1 LKILI
6 LNWDYDG
13 FLRQH
18 YQKSPQ
24 LRGASYEIQMKARN
38 DSLFGVADYYSRNF
52 KAAGHEAAEIHV
64 NNPWLQSA
72 WAREHGHAIEV
83 PLFDGTSPQRQ
94 ELLARAK
101 RKLRPY
107 KALLG
112 PLAKKMRLIDTLTH
126 WQSDILLAQIEHHN
140 PDIVLN
146 QSIGQIGTS
155 AMRAIRRKG
164 RVLIAQIG
172 VDPPLDL
179 DLSVFDLGISQI
191 PWVVEHFRANGL
203 RAERQHLAFEPALLE
218 KLDQAP
224 VKDIE
229 LSFVGSLAPAHKER
243 VALLEA
249 IAGQFNLGLWT
260 PDLRGIPASSPLHG
274 CLRGQVYGRDMYDI
288 IRRSHITLNSH
299 INVARGSA
307 TNMRLFEATGAG
319 SFLLTD
325 SLNDLSELFA
335 PGTEVAA
342 YESIQDCL
350 NKTAYYLKHAD
361 EAADI
366 SRAGQQRTSTEH
378 TYRNRIKQLLNFIER
393 AAR

>member
-1 LKILI
+1 MKILI

-13 FLRQH
+13 FLSQH
-18 YQKSPQ
+18 HQKNPQ
-24 LRGASYEIQMKARN
+24 LRDASYKSQMTARN

-72 WAREHGHAIEV
+72 WAREHGLDIEV
-83 PLFDGTSPQRQ
+83 PQFDGTNPQRH
-94 ELLARAK
+94 ELLAWAK

-107 KALLG
+107 KALLA
-112 PLAKKMRLIDTLTH
+112 PLAKKLRVIDTLMP
-126 WQSDILLAQIEHHN
+126 WQSEILLAQIEHHN

-155 AMRAIRRKG
+155 AMRTIRRKG
-164 RVLIAQIG
+164 RILIAQIG

-191 PWVVEHFRANGL
+191 PWVVEHFKANGL
-203 RAERQHLAFEPALLE
+203 RAERQHLAFESSLSE
-218 KLDQAP
+218 KLGRAP
-224 VKDIE
+224 EKDIE

-249 IAGQFNLGLWT
+249 IAGQFNLGLWA
-260 PDLRGIPASSPLHG
+260 PDLRGIPASSPLHN
-274 CLRGQVYGRDMYDI
+274 CIRGQVYGRDMYEI
-288 IRRSHITLNSH
+288 IRRSQVTLNSH

-307 TNMRLFEATGAG
+307 TNMRLFEATGTG

-325 SLNDLSELFA
+325 SLSDLSELFA
-335 PGTEVAA
+335 PGSEVAA
-342 YESIQDCL
+342 YEGIQDCL
-350 NKTAYYLKHAD
+350 NKISYYLKHAD
-361 EAADI
+361 EAEDI
-366 SRAGQQRTSTEH
+366 ARAGQQRTLVEH
-378 TYRNRIKQLLNFIER
+378 TYRNRVSQMLSFVER